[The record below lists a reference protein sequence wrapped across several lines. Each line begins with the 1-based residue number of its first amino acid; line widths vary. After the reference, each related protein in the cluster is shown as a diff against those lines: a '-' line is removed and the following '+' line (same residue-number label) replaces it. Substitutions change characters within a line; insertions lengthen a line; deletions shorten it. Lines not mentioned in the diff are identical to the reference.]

1 MPGASGAAPWAGVC
15 GWERILLWREYRDLP
30 DDAWLIGPVHQIGRR
45 LQPLSDEEGRRL
57 GLLDGS
63 VDLGLSLLVDRLE
76 VILSREAPLGDVA
89 LETADGVLR
98 GPDALDLVTRTVGGA
113 GIGHAARGVRT
124 VKGMRAARVTYE

>member
-1 MPGASGAAPWAGVC
+1 MRHGTTY
-15 GWERILLWREYRDLP
+15 LLALATAHLGGLVARAVDV
-30 DDAWLIGPVHQIGRR
+30 GPELLFVG
-45 LQPLSDEEGRRL
+45 EGRRL